1 MFCKECGCK
10 LDDGSDFC
18 PNCGKKI
25 ERSAERA
32 QAEDIS
38 IMKTADEKSVAITA
52 NDENRTQPADA
63 RKIEPKGVN
72 GLAIAGFVVSLLS
85 LGLGYFYAIASV
97 IGLILSAV
105 SMGMRKKYASCNGLG
120 IAGLVIGIISTV
132 IWLIVWLYTIILI
145 LAFTSIGRAA

>member
-38 IMKTADEKSVAITA
+38 IMKT

-132 IWLIVWLYTIILI
+132 IWVIVWLYTIILI

>member
-63 RKIEPKGVN
+63 RKTEPKGVN

-105 SMGMRKKYASCNGLG
+105 SVGMRKRYASCNGLG
-120 IAGLVIGIISTV
+120 IAGLVGGIISTV
-132 IWLIVWLYTIILI
+132 IWVIVWLYAIILI

>member
-25 ERSAERA
+25 ERSAEPT
-32 QAEDIS
+32 QAAGVS
-38 IMKTADEKSVAITA
+38 IMKTTDEKSVAITA

-105 SMGMRKKYASCNGLG
+105 SMGMRKNTLPVTG
-120 IAGLVIGIISTV
+120 
-132 IWLIVWLYTIILI
+132 
-145 LAFTSIGRAA
+145 

>member
-25 ERSAERA
+25 ER
-32 QAEDIS
+32 
-38 IMKTADEKSVAITA
+38 
-52 NDENRTQPADA
+52 
-63 RKIEPKGVN
+63 EPKGVN

-132 IWLIVWLYTIILI
+132 IWVIVWLYAIILI

>member
-25 ERSAERA
+25 ERSAEPT

-52 NDENRTQPADA
+52 NDENRAQPADA

-132 IWLIVWLYTIILI
+132 MVIVWLYAIILI

>member
-1 MFCKECGCK
+1 
-10 LDDGSDFC
+10 
-18 PNCGKKI
+18 
-25 ERSAERA
+25 
-32 QAEDIS
+32 
-38 IMKTADEKSVAITA
+38 MKTADEKSVAITA
-52 NDENRTQPADA
+52 NDENRTQLADA
-63 RKIEPKGVN
+63 RKTEPKGVN

-97 IGLILSAV
+97 VGLILSAV

-132 IWLIVWLYTIILI
+132 IWVIVWLYAIILI